1 MSSAPSTASDIAS
14 YAHEESN
21 WSRLV
26 VHLQRW
32 VQYNRRSVMLTITL
46 PFMRSTVAQRIMT
59 VNSSLAR

>member
-1 MSSAPSTASDIAS
+1 MSHLSLYFSDTPYSITSAPSTASDIAS

-32 VQYNRRSVMLTITL
+32 VQYNRRSVMLTIT
-46 PFMRSTVAQRIMT
+46 
-59 VNSSLAR
+59 